1 MNGLKN
7 KLFLQTLLARLLL
20 GLFLLVGLMAYNTMV
35 RENHPDLEIPRA
47 LITTSWPGASPEQIE
62 KEVTK
67 PLEDE
72 LRNLVGMQIFT
83 SGSYNS
89 YSVIGLEFDAD
100 IPLNTSMQALRAKVG
115 AAESEFAFSGIEK
128 PEIEQLG
135 MSEAPVISLVLH
147 GDVDDMLLTDVAKKL
162 EDQLEALPDVKK
174 VNLGG
179 LREKSLHIRL
189 QPNKLRALGISPLT
203 VRDRLRSANMDMAWG
218 QFEGEESTF
227 NLYLDGRFDSTERI
241 RQLPIIRLGDNRP
254 VRLGEIADV
263 SLRLDKEKMRT
274 FFSKKGSEYTRGVT
288 VDVLR
293 RPGADTIGLIKRIEQ
308 QAAEIS
314 SNPNWPKALK
324 LTSVT
329 DDRDLIEK
337 SFSEIYSSMIQATL
351 LVFIILMALLS
362 WREAL
367 IAGLAL
373 PVTLL
378 ATLAVL
384 GALGHTFNGTVMVG
398 MVLALGMLV
407 DVYILVMEGMHQGLF
422 VRKESFNKAALNTV
436 KTFALPAFAGQL
448 TTILAMIPIMMVG
461 GIDGK
466 FIRILPITIT
476 IALILSLIIAFL
488 ICLPLSR
495 FLLEKAADGG
505 KELFIDKV
513 TNRFRL
519 SFADWLLSSPLKSK
533 KHAGMYV
540 LAAFS
545 MFIVSM
551 NIAGKLPS
559 ALYLESD
566 DRKLGISIEL
576 PPQATLDNAQAVADK
591 VGNYLR
597 NQPAIEKSIAY
608 VGAKTPVASG
618 TMKSII
624 LPDQAWNQVG
634 FTAILIPRSE
644 RDWLSFEYLDEL
656 RTGIQNA
663 IRDEPGLRV
672 HITHKGNKP
681 SGEDPVQIELTGPEY
696 SELMV
701 IAGEVRQLLSSQ
713 PGAVDVR
720 DNLGA
725 SLREIRF
732 RFKPEQL
739 NFYGLDESDVAQ
751 QIRIAM
757 EEDQFGSFKMD
768 GIQDDPDIRIS
779 MQWPSRGN
787 EMGGPLHIAE
797 IRLLRVITKDG
808 RSIPL
813 SHVADLKVVETPRVF
828 VHNYGLRSV
837 TVMSRAEG
845 VTASVILQGM
855 KPHLDKLQSGWPEGY
870 SYKLAGDNTG
880 SSDSAGSMGIAFV
893 LAVVLIFI
901 LLTLMF
907 NSMAQPLIIL
917 FIIPLALTGTFFGYM
932 FFDVILTFGGMVG
945 CVSLAGIAVNN
956 GIVLLETMNT
966 HRRQGMSIREAA
978 AFGAADRMRPIIS
991 TSLTTILGLLPL
1003 AMSEPRWTGLCL
1015 AIVFGLIASTIVAMF
1030 IVPAFYLLLT
1040 KERSSEIIE
1049 EETRSDGPVLN
1060 GAVNGA

>member
-7 KLFLQTLLARLLL
+7 KLFLQNLLARLLL
-20 GLFLLVGLMAYNTMV
+20 GLFLLMGTMAYNTMV

-62 KEVTK
+62 KELTK

-72 LRNLVGMQIFT
+72 IRNLVGMNIFT

-89 YSVIGLEFDAD
+89 YSMIGVEFDAD
-100 IPLNTSMQALRAKVG
+100 ISMTLAMQQLRAKVS
-115 AAESEFAFSGIEK
+115 AAESEFSSSAIKK

-147 GDVDDMLLTDVAKKL
+147 GDVDDLILTDVAKNI
-162 EDQLEALPDVKK
+162 EQQLEEISDVKK

-203 VRDRLRSANMDMAWG
+203 VRDRLSSANMDMAWG

-227 NLYLDGRFDSTERI
+227 NLYLDGRFDSVERV
-241 RQLPIIRLGDNRP
+241 RQLPIVRMGDNRP

-274 FFSKKGSEYTRGVT
+274 LFSMKGSEYTRGVT
-288 VDVLR
+288 VDVLK
-293 RPGADTIGLIKRIEQ
+293 RPGADTIALINKTEQ
-308 QAAEIS
+308 KAMEIS
-314 SNPNWPKALK
+314 SQPDWPRALK
-324 LTSVT
+324 LTVVT
-329 DDRDLIEK
+329 DDRNLIEQ

-351 LVFIILMALLS
+351 LVFIILMVLLS

-384 GALGHTFNGTVMVG
+384 GAMGHTFNATVMVG

-407 DVYILVMEGMHQGLF
+407 DVYILVMEGMHEGLF
-422 VRKESFNKAALNTV
+422 VRRERFNQAVMSTV
-436 KTFALPAFAGQL
+436 KTFALPAFAGQM
-448 TTILAMIPIMMVG
+448 TTILAMIPMMMMG

-466 FIRILPITIT
+466 FIRIIPITIT
-476 IALILSLIIAFL
+476 VALILSLIIAFL

-495 FLLEKAADGG
+495 YLLAKAADGG
-505 KELFIDKV
+505 RELLVDKL
-513 TNRFRL
+513 THRYRQGL
-519 SFADWLLSSPLKSK
+519 ADWLLSSPLKSK
-533 KHAGMYV
+533 KHATGYV
-540 LAAFS
+540 LAAFA
-545 MFIVSM
+545 MFILSISLV
-551 NIAGKLPS
+551 GKLPS
-559 ALYLESD
+559 ALYVESD

-576 PPQATLDNAQAVADK
+576 PPQATLESAQIVADK
-591 VGNYLR
+591 VGIYL
-597 NQPAIEKSIAY
+597 NSQSWIEKSIAY
-608 VGAKTPVASG
+608 VGAKTPVASS
-618 TMKSII
+618 TLKTLI
-624 LPDQAWNQVG
+624 LPSEAWNQVG
-634 FTAILIPRSE
+634 FTVILVPRSE
-644 RDWLSFEYLDEL
+644 REKFSFDYLSEL
-656 RTGIQNA
+656 RAGI
-663 IRDEPGLRV
+663 DETIKDEAGLRV
-672 HITHKGNKP
+672 SITHKGNKP
-681 SGEDPVQIELTGPEY
+681 SGEDPVQIELNGPEY
-696 SELMV
+696 SELMI
-701 IAGEVRQLLSSQ
+701 IAAEIRQLLAEQ
-713 PGAVDVR
+713 PGAVGVK

-739 NFYGLDESDVAQ
+739 NFYGLDESNVAQ
-751 QIRIAM
+751 QIRISM
-757 EEDQFGSFKMD
+757 EEDQFGSFKMA

-779 MQWPSRGN
+779 MQWPSRGD
-787 EMGGPLHIAE
+787 EMGGPLHITE

-813 SHVADLKVVETPRVF
+813 SHVADLKVVEKPRVF
-828 VHNYGLRSV
+828 IHNYGLRSV
-837 TVMSRAEG
+837 TVQSRAEG
-845 VTASVILQGM
+845 KTAAAILAGI
-855 KPHLDKLQSGWPEGY
+855 KPELDKLQSGWPEGY
-870 SYKLAGDNTG
+870 SYQFGGD
-880 SSDSAGSMGIAFV
+880 SSRSDESFGTLGVAFV

-907 NSMAQPLIIL
+907 NSMLQPLIIL
-917 FIIPLALTGTFFGYM
+917 FIIPLAITGTFIGYFYFG
-932 FFDVILTFGGMVG
+932 VIVTFGAMVG

-956 GIVLLETMNT
+956 GIVLLETMNN
-966 HRRQGMSIREAA
+966 HRRQGRSIRESAA
-978 AFGAADRMRPIIS
+978 YGAADRMRPILS

-1003 AMSEPRWTGLCL
+1003 ALSEPRWYGLCM

-1030 IVPAFYLLLT
+1030 IIPALYLLF
-1040 KERSSEIIE
+1040 
-1049 EETRSDGPVLN
+1049 TRDKADEDECLPDGAGLN